1 VARRLFLH
9 VGLPKS
15 GTTYLQA
22 VLGENK
28 ERLGERAHLLYPCK
42 TWDDQVL
49 AARDVLSANPHG
61 VADPKVE
68 GAWQRLIDEVA
79 PWEGDAVVSMEWLGS
94 AEPGQARRIV
104 ESAAPAQV
112 QVVVTARDLARTIPA
127 AWQEFVQNWEQW
139 TWPEFLRAVTSEN
152 PRGTP
157 AGNMFWV
164 QQDLGRVLAVW
175 RDVLPSR
182 QIHVVTLPHPGAP
195 AGELWSRF
203 ASVLGIDGSEYDAG
217 GRGSNESLGLESAEL
232 MLRLNLLSRQQGVEW
247 PAYNEMLKHALAKRG
262 LSKRKHRESTLVLPP
277 EYTEWTLARTAEQV
291 SAVKASGAHV
301 VGDLAELQPV
311 FGQTGMQ
318 PDEVR
323 AEILLEAALEGLVA
337 VTRDRGQELVRLRRR
352 ITALREEQAALQEE
366 HARLQEEHERLGDER
381 NSLQQRHAR
390 LQTYQ
395 ERLDRT
401 VLMRVRNRLIEASER
416 RPWVMRL
423 RKVYSRLRGRRP

>member
-1 VARRLFLH
+1 VAKRLFLH

-28 ERLGERAHLLYPCK
+28 ERLGERAGLLFPCQ
-42 TWDDQVL
+42 TWHHQVL

-61 VADPKVE
+61 VPDPKVD
-68 GAWQRLIDEVA
+68 GSWQRLIDEVA
-79 PWEGDAVVSMEWLGS
+79 AWEGDAVVSMEWLGS
-94 AEPGQARRIV
+94 AEPAQARRMV
-104 ESAAPAQV
+104 ETAAPAQV
-112 QVVVTARDLARTIPA
+112 EVVVTARDLARTLPA

-139 TWPEFLRAVTSEN
+139 TWPEFLRAVSSEN

-164 QQDLGRVLAVW
+164 QQDLGRLLAVW

-203 ASVLGIDGSEYDAG
+203 AGVLGIDGSEFDAS

-232 MLRLNLLSRQQGVEW
+232 MLRLNLLSRQRGVEW
-247 PAYNEMLKHALAKRG
+247 PAYNEMLKHAFAKRG
-262 LSKRKHRESTLVLPP
+262 LSNRKHRESSLVLPP
-277 EYTEWTLARTAEQV
+277 EYSEWTLARTAEQV

-301 VGDLAELQPV
+301 VGDLADLQPA
-311 FGQTGMQ
+311 FGQGGLQ

-323 AEILLEAALEGLVA
+323 TDALLEAALEGLVA
-337 VTRDRGQELVRLRRR
+337 VTRDRGEELVRLRRR
-352 ITALREEQAALQEE
+352 NMALREEHEALEEEYARLQEE
-366 HARLQEEHERLGDER
+366 HARLEDER
-381 NSLQQRHAR
+381 SHLQERHVR
-390 LQTYQ
+390 LQHYQ
-395 ERLDRT
+395 ERLDRSLILRT
-401 VLMRVRNRLIEASER
+401 RNFLIKASER
-416 RPWVMRL
+416 RPWVMQL
-423 RKVYSRLRGRRP
+423 RKVYSRLRGRRR